1 MHRQEGGERLLVN
14 VKGMGECQWVF
25 ALANLLVCFFVL
37 MDVPHCI
44 EKG

>member
-1 MHRQEGGERLLVN
+1 MHIQEGGERLLVN

-25 ALANLLVCFFVL
+25 ALANMFVCVFVL
-37 MDVPHCI
+37 MDMLHCI

>member
-1 MHRQEGGERLLVN
+1 MLRAWVNANGFLHLLT
-14 VKGMGECQWVF
+14 CVF
-25 ALANLLVCFFVL
+25 VFFFVL

>member
-1 MHRQEGGERLLVN
+1 MLRAWVNANGFLHLLT
-14 VKGMGECQWVF
+14 CVF
-25 ALANLLVCFFVL
+25 VFFVL